1 MKINGAKIG
10 IFLCGFGLGAAVSY
24 FVTDRMVDKMYR
36 DAADEEITKMAQ
48 QCNEK
53 NKAYKAQIKELQEKI
68 ARQKVVIG
76 NLADQVKENKKD
88 AVDDILKELDD
99 DDTEDDP
106 RPDLSEGKAK
116 ARESEKAARAAYTE
130 YRRISHRHVTGVR
143 RPADDDQDGVEFDP
157 VEEEE
162 LIEQR
167 GPRIIDEDTF
177 SNTAIGYFKEELR
190 FYMYDGKLISE
201 DGENIENYAAIIGE
215 DWQQYGRRGGDEVY
229 VRNDNLGADYMI
241 SFVAGFGEEHVSMD
255 STDDWEE

>member
-10 IFLCGFGLGAAVSY
+10 IFMGGFGLGAVISY
-24 FVTDRMVDKMYR
+24 FVTDRIVDKVYR
-36 DAADEEITKMAQ
+36 DAADEEITKASQ

-53 NKAYKAQIKELQEKI
+53 IKGYKAQIKELQEKV

-76 NLADQVKENKKD
+76 NLADQIKENKKD
-88 AVDDILKELDD
+88 AVDDILKELDE

-106 RPDLSEGKAK
+106 RPDISASKAK

-130 YRRISHRHVTGVR
+130 YRKAARRVKAVR
-143 RPADDDQDGVEFDP
+143 EPAEDEEGVEFDP

-177 SNTAIGYFKEELR
+177 SNTAIGYSKEELR
-190 FYMYDGKLISE
+190 FFMYDGKLVSE
-201 DGENIENYAAIIGE
+201 DGEEIKDYAGIIGE

-241 SFVAGFGEEHVSMD
+241 SFVAGFGEEHISLD
-255 STDDWEE
+255 STDDWED

>member
-10 IFLCGFGLGAAVSY
+10 IFLGGFGLGAVISY
-24 FVTDRMVDKMYR
+24 FVTDRMVDKLYR

-68 ARQKVVIG
+68 SRQKVVIG
-76 NLADQVKENKKD
+76 NLADQIKENKKD
-88 AVDDILKELDD
+88 AVDDILKELDE

-106 RPDLSEGKAK
+106 RPDLSASKAK

-130 YRRISHRHVTGVR
+130 YRKAFRRAKVVR
-143 RPADDDQDGVEFDP
+143 EPVEDEEDVEFDP
-157 VEEEE
+157 AEEEE

-167 GPRIIDEDTF
+167 GPRVIDEDTF
-177 SNTAIGYFKEELR
+177 SNTAIGYSKEELC
-190 FYMYDGKLISE
+190 FYIYDGKLISE
-201 DGENIENYAAIIGE
+201 DGELIEDYAGIIGE
-215 DWQQYGRRGGDEVY
+215 DWQQFGRRGGDEVY

-241 SFVAGFGEEHVSMD
+241 SFVAGFGEEHISLD
-255 STDDWEE
+255 STDNWED

>member
-10 IFLCGFGLGAAVSY
+10 IFLGGFGLGAVVSY

-68 ARQKVVIG
+68 SRQKVVIG
-76 NLADQVKENKKD
+76 NLADQIKENKKD

-106 RPDLSEGKAK
+106 RPDISASKAK

-130 YRRISHRHVTGVR
+130 YRKISHRR
-143 RPADDDQDGVEFDP
+143 FEAKKPDYEDQDGVEFDP
-157 VEEEE
+157 AEEEE
-162 LIEQR
+162 AIEQR
-167 GPRIIDEDTF
+167 SPRIIDEDTF
-177 SNTAIGYFKEELR
+177 SNTAIGYSKEELR
-190 FYMYDGKLISE
+190 FFMYDGKLVSE
-201 DGENIENYAAIIGE
+201 DGEEIKDYAGIIGE

-241 SFVAGFGEEHVSMD
+241 SFVAGFGEEHISMD
-255 STDDWEE
+255 STDDWED